1 MDYRYNG
8 KIETDINKNILTPII
23 VLCTRS
29 GRKIGVINNIQ
40 HLKCNHPL
48 GDVSEISFDVYKEV
62 NGIKNIYWDFIKDFK
77 FIFLPTVADPRYRW
91 YEITVNIDEGDDTI
105 KHITGLHA
113 NEAELGQLM
122 LYNIEINT
130 EADIARDDYEIIT
143 IDGKEY
149 GTVFYNTEHP
159 KSSLLHRILSDKAS
173 HYSIVHVDDTLKN
186 IQREFSFN
194 GTSIVDALRQTVA
207 QEIGCLFVFGE

>member
-1 MDYRYNG
+1 MMDYRYND
-8 KIETDINKNILTPII
+8 KIETDIDKNVLVPIV

-40 HLKCNHPL
+40 EFRCSHPL
-48 GDVSEISFDVYKEV
+48 NDVSEISFDVYKEV

-77 FIFLPTVADPRYRW
+77 FIFLPSVKDPRYKW
-91 YEITVNIDEGDDTI
+91 YEITVNIDESNDTI

-113 NEAELGQLM
+113 NEAELGQLE

-130 EADIARDDYEIIT
+130 ENDIARDDYEIIT

-149 GTVFYNTEHP
+149 GTVFYN
-159 KSSLLHRILSDKAS
+159 
-173 HYSIVHVDDTLKN
+173 
-186 IQREFSFN
+186 F
-194 GTSIVDALRQTVA
+194 
-207 QEIGCLFVFGE
+207 